1 MGTAVVIVLLVLATV
16 ALLAAR
22 RRASAKRRGVLGLAA
37 ATSAVLSV
45 LVIAFSC
52 FTIVPTRQ
60 VGVPVT
66 FGKPGTP
73 LKNGLHPKAPWTEVV
88 LMDATIQSLD
98 ASGENPTVAKDVDR
112 ADVFVHN
119 NVRWSIKEES
129 ADELYIE
136 FRDFDNVNSALIQ
149 PQLRTAVAT
158 VMADYNP
165 LAQDAEGLDS
175 LAAEVETELQ
185 EAVGSRV
192 VIHSVS
198 ITLLDFA
205 EATKNRI
212 NALNTERGNTRIAE
226 QRKATAKANA
236 EANRILADSVS
247 DDPNVLVAKCLDL
260 LAEGK
265 SLPAGFQCWPGASG
279 GQGVIVDGTTKAPAT
294 SE

>member
-1 MGTAVVIVLLVLATV
+1 MATAVFIVLL
-16 ALLAAR
+16 ALLALALLVIR
-22 RRASAKRRGVLGLAA
+22 GRTHPKRRGLVGLAA
-37 ATSAVLSV
+37 TAAGALAVLV
-45 LVIAFSC
+45 AAFSC

-112 ADVFVHN
+112 ADVYVHN

-136 FRDFDNVNSALIQ
+136 FRDFDNVNDALIQ

-165 LAQDAEGLDS
+165 LAQDAEGLDA
-175 LAAEVETELQ
+175 LAAEVEAELQ
-185 EAVGSRV
+185 KAVGSRV

-247 DDPNVLVAKCLDL
+247 NDPNVLVAKCLDL

-265 SLPAGFQCWPGASG
+265 DVPPGFQCWPGAT
-279 GQGVIVDGTTKAPAT
+279 GQEVIVDGTTKAPAAT
-294 SE
+294 E